1 MNAGESIDVLPTT
14 LLLERQMMS
23 YLQHHTASW
32 YGGHITRLVGVSFSV
47 NVLPE
52 SVCLS
57 LVPGIIKPI
66 NRYQSV
72 TIQLPS

>member
-1 MNAGESIDVLPTT
+1 
-14 LLLERQMMS
+14 MS

-32 YGGHITRLVGVSFSV
+32 YGGRITRLVGVSFSV

-66 NRYQSV
+66 NRY
-72 TIQLPS
+72 